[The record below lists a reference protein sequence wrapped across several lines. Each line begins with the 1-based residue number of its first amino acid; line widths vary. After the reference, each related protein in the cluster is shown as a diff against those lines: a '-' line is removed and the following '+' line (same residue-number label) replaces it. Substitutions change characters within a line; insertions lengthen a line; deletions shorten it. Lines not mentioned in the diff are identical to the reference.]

1 MIARIDKRNCTRYV
15 SRMIVSFA
23 NAETEAVFNG
33 DPVKGLQPGVCKTA
47 RRKLDQINSVSSVDQ
62 LKSPPGNKLH
72 PLTKDR
78 SGQWAIWIN
87 DQYRICFRF
96 ENGLASMVE
105 IVNYH

>member
-1 MIARIDKRNCTRYV
+1 
-15 SRMIVSFA
+15 MIVSFA

-33 DPVKGLQPGVCKTA
+33 DPVKGLQPGICKTA

-62 LKSPPGNKLH
+62 LRSPPGNKLH

-78 SGQWAIWIN
+78 LGQWAIWIN

-96 ENGLASMVE
+96 ENGLASLVE
-105 IVNYH
+105 IVDYH